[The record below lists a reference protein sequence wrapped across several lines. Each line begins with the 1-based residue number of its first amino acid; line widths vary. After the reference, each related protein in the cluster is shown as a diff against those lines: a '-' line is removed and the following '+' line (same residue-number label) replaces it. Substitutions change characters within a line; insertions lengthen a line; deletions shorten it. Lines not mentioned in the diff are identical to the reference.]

1 MNHKKFIGC
10 IGAVLCLCVA
20 VILLQHGSKNADY
33 ALILSEGEV
42 LDKIDLSEVIDPYE
56 YPIEINGHT
65 NVLLIEKGRVS
76 MKSAD
81 CPDKLCVR
89 QGTVSNPSTPI
100 VCLPNKITVE
110 VHADRGDDNV
120 DGVSR

>member
-10 IGAVLCLCVA
+10 IGAVIFLCATAIWV
-20 VILLQHGSKNADY
+20 QYRSNNADY
-33 ALILSEGEV
+33 ALILSDGEI
-42 LDKIDLSEVIDPYE
+42 LDKIDLAEATDPYE

-110 VHADRGDDNV
+110 VHADRSEDKV

>member
-10 IGAVLCLCVA
+10 IGAVLCLCFA
-20 VILLQHGSKNADY
+20 AIFLQYGSNNAAY

-42 LDKIDLSEVIDPYE
+42 LEKIDLSEVIDPYE

-110 VHADRGDDNV
+110 VHADRDDDNV